1 MERTLET
8 TTICEIPDSK
18 GAKLNE
24 LERMTKAV
32 MIGSLSSSDVT
43 DSILKDLLDVWEQ
56 PDASLA
62 DVEMTISILGQLL
75 NGSQNQTKFRLDRL
89 QVIAIL
95 TRVQSTRHRMK
106 SHLKHQN

>member
-32 MIGSLSSSDVT
+32 MIGSLSSADVT

-56 PDASLA
+56 PDSSLA

-95 TRVQSTRHRMK
+95 TRVQSTRHRN
-106 SHLKHQN
+106 Q